1 MRYSLFWDVTQHIL
15 VVTDVSGQFIFLDYL
30 TLEDGNAR
38 LSRNFGNKQ
47 STLRN
52 IPEERRSQRPLIL
65 LFAVFS

>member
-30 TLEDGNAR
+30 TLEDGNDR

-52 IPEERRSQRPLIL
+52 IPEE
-65 LFAVFS
+65 